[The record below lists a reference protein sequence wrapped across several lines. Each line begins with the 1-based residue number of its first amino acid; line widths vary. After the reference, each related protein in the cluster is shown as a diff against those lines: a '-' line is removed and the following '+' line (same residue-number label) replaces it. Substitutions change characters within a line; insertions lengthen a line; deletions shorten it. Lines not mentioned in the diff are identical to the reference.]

1 MLDKLINLIRQ
12 HAGDSITNN
21 PSIPNDKNEM
31 AVETAG
37 TSILDTLKN
46 ALAGGRLNDVL
57 GYFKQ
62 GQAGSPELVG
72 EATSNYSHELQNK
85 LGIPSTAANQT
96 ASSTIPTAMDRFAS
110 RTADPSDNTFD
121 IQDIFNMLTGN
132 KTGGLNI
139 QSLLNKFGGGQLD
152 KDRDGDVDLQ
162 DLQALLT
169 GSGGFLGK
177 SKAKGM
183 FN

>member
-12 HAGDSITNN
+12 HAGGSIINN
-21 PSIPNDKNEM
+21 PSIPNDKNEV

-37 TSILDTLKN
+37 TSILETLKN

-62 GQAGSPELVG
+62 GQKGSPGLVG
-72 EATSNYSHELQNK
+72 EATDNYAHELQNK
-85 LGIPSTAANQT
+85 LGIPPTVANQT
-96 ASSTIPTAMDRFAS
+96 ASNTIPNAMDQFA
-110 RTADPSDNTFD
+110 TKTNDPSDNSFN
-121 IQDIFNMLTGN
+121 IQDIFNQLSGN
-132 KTGGLNI
+132 KTGGIDI
-139 QSLLNKFGGGQLD
+139 QSILNKFGGGKLD

-162 DLQALLT
+162 DLQSIL
-169 GSGGFLGK
+169 SGGGGVMDK
-177 SKAKGM
+177 VKGM